1 MFVCELF
8 LKRARPAAD
17 VGATLGGV
25 FYVAVPLS
33 MMAYLPLLTGKGGW
47 NPWVILA
54 YIFIIWA
61 NDVFAYLVGVSVGR
75 HHLYERISPN
85 KSWEG
90 FFGGIVGA
98 IAMGCLAAWW
108 LDGSYWLW
116 CCLAAIAA
124 VSGVLGDLIES
135 MFKRAAGVK
144 DSGNILPGHGG
155 WLDRFDALIFSL
167 PFVVAYLVL
176 LYLS

>member
-1 MFVCELF
+1 M
-8 LKRARPAAD
+8 
-17 VGATLGGV
+17 G
-25 FYVAVPLS
+25 
-33 MMAYLPLLTGKGGW
+33 
-47 NPWVILA
+47 
-54 YIFIIWA
+54 
-61 NDVFAYLVGVSVGR
+61 
-75 HHLYERISPN
+75 
-85 KSWEG
+85 G

-176 LYLS
+176 LHIS

>member
-1 MFVCELF
+1 MRKLTHM
-8 LKRARPAAD
+8 LLA
-17 VGATLGGV
+17 GTL
-25 FYVAVPLS
+25 
-33 MMAYLPLLTGKGGW
+33 
-47 NPWVILA
+47 ILA
-54 YIFIIWA
+54 CSSCGVETTANYQVIPLPQEVALSQESPFNLNDGTII
-61 NDVFAYLVGVSVGR
+61 AYLVGVSVGR
-75 HHLYERISPN
+75 HHLYERISPT

-176 LYLS
+176 LHIS

>member
-1 MFVCELF
+1 MLRIAPFAVAHLVACNVH
-8 LKRARPAAD
+8 ARLEA
-17 VGATLGGV
+17 V
-25 FYVAVPLS
+25 F
-33 MMAYLPLLTGKGGW
+33 T
-47 NPWVILA
+47 I
-54 YIFIIWA
+54 
-61 NDVFAYLVGVSVGR
+61 
-75 HHLYERISPN
+75 
-85 KSWEG
+85 
-90 FFGGIVGA
+90 FGGIVGA

-176 LYLS
+176 LYIS